1 MSDPVKPSP
10 VLSAC
15 LAGRAAVRP
24 PRDLR
29 SGPVAGAGRRR
40 AWRVSLA
47 ALAAAGLT
55 GLAFLTAA
63 PVQANDWPTRPI
75 SAIVPAAP
83 GGTTDLTAR
92 MLAEPLAKALGQSV
106 VVDNRPGASG
116 NIATSQVARAKP
128 DGYTILVQYSGYQVG
143 NPWLSKNTPW
153 KPADFQA
160 VALAIRAPQ
169 VVIVTASLPVKTLQE
184 FVDYLKANPDKANY
198 ASSGVG
204 AIQHIAGEM
213 LNQAAGL
220 KMAHVPYK
228 GSGQVYADL
237 IAGQVQTHIT
247 SVPSAMP
254 HIQSGKLRALAVTGD
269 RRLPS
274 LPDVPTTTEAGYPSL
289 KLDSWFGVYVPA
301 GTPAP
306 VVDKLAAAMK
316 QVVESADF
324 RKKAEEQGGD
334 AVYMDPKAFTAFTA
348 EELERWGKIIRDANI
363 TTD

>member
-1 MSDPVKPSP
+1 MSQPARPTAPASTR
-10 VLSAC
+10 SATRLATC
-15 LAGRAAVRP
+15 L
-24 PRDLR
+24 
-29 SGPVAGAGRRR
+29 VAGFAPR
-40 AWRVSLA
+40 LA
-47 ALAAAGLT
+47 ALAGT
-55 GLAFLTAA
+55 GLLTLGAMTMTA
-63 PVQANDWPTRPI
+63 LDARAEDWPSRPI
-75 SAIVPAAP
+75 SALVPAAP

-92 MLAEPLAKALGQSV
+92 MLAEPLTKVLGQSV
-106 VVDNRPGASG
+106 VVENRPGASG

-153 KPADFQA
+153 KPEDFQA

-169 VVIVTASLPVKTLQE
+169 VVIVPSTLPVKTLQE

-220 KMAHVPYK
+220 KMAHIPYQ
-228 GSGQVYADL
+228 GSGQVYTDL

-254 HIQSGKLRALAVTGD
+254 HIQAGKLRALAVTGD
-269 RRLPS
+269 KRLPS
-274 LPDVPTTTEAGYPSL
+274 LPDVPTTAEAGYPTL

-301 GTPAP
+301 ATPRP
-306 VVDKLAAAMK
+306 IVDKLAAAMK
-316 QVVESADF
+316 SVVESEDF
-324 RKKAEEQGGD
+324 RKKAEEQGGE

-348 EELERWGKIIRDANI
+348 DELQRWGRIIKDANI

>member
-1 MSDPVKPSP
+1 MSQPARRSTTALATPSFLHCAAAP
-10 VLSAC
+10 RR
-15 LAGRAAVRP
+15 RALLGAI
-24 PRDLR
+24 
-29 SGPVAGAGRRR
+29 VAGAGLVTLGVMAATAPDAR
-40 AWRVSLA
+40 AE
-47 ALAAAGLT
+47 
-55 GLAFLTAA
+55 
-63 PVQANDWPTRPI
+63 DWPTRPI
-75 SAIVPAAP
+75 SALVPAAP

-92 MLAEPLAKALGQSV
+92 MLAEPLTKVLGQSV
-106 VVDNRPGASG
+106 VVENRPGASG
-116 NIATSQVARAKP
+116 NIATAQVARAKP

-153 KPADFQA
+153 KPEDFQA

-169 VVIVTASLPVKTLQE
+169 VVIVPSTLPVKTLQE

-220 KMAHVPYK
+220 KMAHIPYK
-228 GSGQVYADL
+228 GSGQVYTDL

-254 HIQSGKLRALAVTGD
+254 HIQAGKLRALAVTGD
-269 RRLPS
+269 KRLPS
-274 LPDVPTTTEAGYPSL
+274 LPDVPTTTEAGYPTL

-301 GTPAP
+301 ATPKP
-306 VVDKLAAAMK
+306 IVDKLAAAMK
-316 QVVESADF
+316 TVVESEDF
-324 RKKAEEQGGD
+324 RKKAEEQGGE

-348 EELERWGKIIRDANI
+348 DELQRWGKIIRDANI